1 MARTLRAH
9 GQGDPWVHVEVGY
22 NSRLDELQAAALRV
36 LLPHLEEWTRARR
49 MAAETYER
57 AGIGDLVAT
66 QRETEG
72 AESAYHLYVVRAPFR
87 ETLAAALAAQGV
99 ETRAY
104 YTTPLN
110 RQPALADGA
119 DVVPLPNAE
128 RLAAEGLALPMGQA
142 LDAESAVRVVEAL
155 RAVT

>member
-1 MARTLRAH
+1 M
-9 GQGDPWVHVEVGY
+9 HVEVGY

-36 LLPHLEEWTRARR
+36 LLPQLEGWTRARR
-49 MAAETYER
+49 EAAQADER
-57 AGIGDLVAT
+57 AGIGDLVASSG
-66 QRETEG
+66 RPRG
-72 AESAYHLYVVRAPFR
+72 RVRVPPRRGPARSARAR
-87 ETLAAALAAQGV
+87 RGTRQAGV

-110 RQPALADGA
+110 RQPALVDGA
-119 DVVPLPNAE
+119 DVEPLPNSE